1 MMQAR
6 ARVLRVEKD
15 RAWLELSDAAG
26 GCGRCDEPGGC
37 RSVQVSHLFGGADKV
52 FALPM
57 SFPVRVGD
65 KVVIS
70 IPDGAPLSAAL
81 VAYGLATLLL
91 LAGAAVGSFVG
102 GEGRAD
108 LFGLVGGVA
117 GLALAWSINKALPR
131 SRTWRHRL
139 RMELAPEANC
149 VQSLH
154 SLQ

>member
-1 MMQAR
+1 MQAR
-6 ARVLRVEKD
+6 ARVLRVEKGL
-15 RAWLELSDAAG
+15 AWLELSDTAG

-37 RSVQVSHLFGGADKV
+37 RSVQVSHVFGAPDKV

-57 SFPVRVGD
+57 SFPVKPGD

-81 VAYGLATLLL
+81 AAYGLATLLL
-91 LAGAAVGSFVG
+91 LAGAAIGSVLG
-102 GEGRAD
+102 GDGRAD

-131 SRTWRHRL
+131 SRNWRHRL

>member
-1 MMQAR
+1 MQAR
-6 ARVLRVEKD
+6 ARVLRVED
-15 RAWLELSDAAG
+15 DLAWLEMSENAG

-37 RSVQVSHLFGGADKV
+37 RSVQLAHAFGGAEKV

-57 SFPVRVGD
+57 SVPVKPGD

-81 VAYGLATLLL
+81 AAYGLATVLLL
-91 LAGAAVGSFVG
+91 VGAAIGSMLG
-102 GEGRAD
+102 GDGRAD

-117 GLALAWSINKALPR
+117 GLALAWWINKALPR
-131 SRTWRHRL
+131 SRIWRHRL
-139 RMELAPEANC
+139 RMELASEGDC